1 MALRVDALDVIDLAV
16 DVLSAV
22 DGLDETFPPRL
33 FRLFNATLFFNWGI
47 TD

>member
-1 MALRVDALDVIDLAV
+1 LALRVDALDVIDLAV